1 VLERE
6 LVDAVAATR
15 HDDDPD
21 WGERLYHA
29 ELHAPTR
36 PHPYVW
42 HRGLRG
48 RMARTVALR
57 IDRFWDTAEGR
68 MIPEPVKAHDR
79 GHDGKVTQY
88 LLADPHL
95 EDEEE

>member
-1 VLERE
+1 V
-6 LVDAVAATR
+6 
-15 HDDDPD
+15 
-21 WGERLYHA
+21 
-29 ELHAPTR
+29 
-36 PHPYVW
+36 
-42 HRGLRG
+42 
-48 RMARTVALR
+48 ARTVALR

-95 EDEEE
+95 EEEEEQP